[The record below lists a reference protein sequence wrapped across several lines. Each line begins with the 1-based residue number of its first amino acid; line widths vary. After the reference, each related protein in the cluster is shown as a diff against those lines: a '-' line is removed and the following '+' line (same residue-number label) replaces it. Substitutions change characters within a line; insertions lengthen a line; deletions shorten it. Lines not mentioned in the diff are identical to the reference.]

1 MISELKKN
9 LFLDNMAKN
18 FHGIKENVEPPY
30 YSFSHAGIKRKKN
43 ITDADFFK
51 NLHKAF
57 YTFWHSDTSENILNN
72 HVVRQEDLNQ
82 QIVSNALTFLFQT
95 LSLAD
100 FKILVNVFEKI
111 VNDEYIYGDTDF
123 YRSILLNCVD
133 CDYISENKQK
143 IEYVCQSP
151 ILTKK
156 DNVCDRFTS
165 EVFLE
170 ETFNEG
176 IFMADFYGNLLRKS
190 WLVMSKF
197 HGNSDI
203 INNFYP
209 DNKWQ
214 LLCNDNINLFFP
226 EKIKLS
232 IEKIDSAVFIKK
244 FGILLLAELQENIK
258 PARLKN
264 KIHDLLKNHI
274 NDKQKKLF
282 FFCSLASL
290 NIDSF
295 KELKKIYPGISEKI
309 SYDNIK
315 NFNVLEYVERR
326 IIKNRYTS
334 DFIKIAE
341 QYGIE
346 DVSTDKEVIRENV
359 WQILQ
364 YENIPVIKA
373 ELNKNIN
380 VNKKSKLLNSQKRI

>member
-1 MISELKKN
+1 M
-9 LFLDNMAKN
+9 
-18 FHGIKENVEPPY
+18 
-30 YSFSHAGIKRKKN
+30 KRKKN
-43 ITDADFFK
+43 ITDADFFE
-51 NLHKAF
+51 NLHNAF
-57 YTFWHSDTSENILNN
+57 YEFWRENKSEGVINDSLL
-72 HVVRQEDLNQ
+72 RQEELNP
-82 QIVSNALTFLFQT
+82 QIIRNALTFLFQT

-111 VNDEYIYGDTDF
+111 VNDECIYGDTDF
-123 YRSILLNCVD
+123 YRSILLNGVD
-133 CDYISENKQK
+133 YDYISENKQK

-176 IFMADFYGNLLRKS
+176 ICMADFYGNLLRKS

-197 HGNSDI
+197 HENSDI

-214 LLCNDNINLFFP
+214 LLCNDNINILFP
-226 EKIKLS
+226 EKIKCS
-232 IEKIDSAVFIKK
+232 IEKIDSTVFIKK
-244 FGILLLAELQENIK
+244 FGILLLAEIQENIK

-282 FFCSLASL
+282 FFCSLGSL

-309 SYDNIK
+309 SYDDIK
-315 NFNVLEYVERR
+315 NSNVLEYVGRR
-326 IIKNRYTS
+326 IMKNRYTS

-346 DVSTDKEVIRENV
+346 YV
-359 WQILQ
+359 
-364 YENIPVIKA
+364 P
-373 ELNKNIN
+373 
-380 VNKKSKLLNSQKRI
+380 